1 MCTIAADAA
10 QTVLHE
16 TRHQTGRICW
26 QMMWQRRLL
35 LLSFA
40 HILFC
45 TAFHSSQPPRTVC
58 KATISDVEHATLQ
71 GLAGV
76 KLRSA
81 EARDLPAAST
91 LCVESFSGPWPW
103 YLRPR
108 KIRQVHCHTSIER

>member
-1 MCTIAADAA
+1 M
-10 QTVLHE
+10 V
-16 TRHQTGRICW
+16 
-26 QMMWQRRLL
+26 WQRCLL
-35 LLSFA
+35 LLSFS
-40 HILFC
+40 HVFLC
-45 TAFHSSQPPRTVC
+45 SVAFHSLQTLNTVC

-81 EARDLPAAST
+81 EAHDLPAASA

-108 KIRQVHCHTSIER
+108 KIRQVLTHFDLC